1 MKKPEMEKRLD
12 MKRITVCLTVLC
24 MVVLSVWFCPA
35 NAEAAE
41 TAVLAVK
48 PKLAMVG
55 DAKAYVGKKM
65 EYKATVSGLSRPI
78 TGVTATWTVNGRKV
92 NTKRAQT
99 IRNGTKL
106 TLSYTLP
113 KTTKTTSNKVVLTLK
128 RNNMVLASKSIKTA
142 TRFGF
147 YGAKLTLSKT
157 SYATVGKDKT
167 VSMKLTGLKSSF
179 IGTYQWYINGQ
190 AQPIQSTTF
199 SKNQT
204 IKLKYQPA
212 QSGTDKIQLILK
224 SADGKVSMKSP
235 VKTLKIYSQY
245 AKTLS
250 SHKTYFTTTDYN
262 RCVNLQN
269 VVKAI
274 NGKILQPGE
283 EFSLN
288 QTTGPRNA
296 ANGYL
301 ESRTYT
307 NGVET
312 VGYGGG
318 SCQVVS
324 TLFNA
329 ALLANMTITERHN
342 HSAPVIYVPRGRDAA
357 VNSRTMDFRF
367 QNNLSVP
374 VKITAVYDATGS
386 ITVKLK
392 ADYGTEIQKPV
403 IEVTETTGEYRY
415 ILHRYVNGKVN
426 YTTYSNN

>member
-1 MKKPEMEKRLD
+1 
-12 MKRITVCLTVLC
+12 MKRIIAGILTLC
-24 MVVLSVWFCPA
+24 MIFS
-35 NAEAAE
+35 AESALAFNTSIQE
-41 TAVLAVK
+41 TTIASAK
-48 PKLAMVG
+48 PKLSV
-55 DAKAYVGKKM
+55 KADSVVYVGKKT
-65 EYKATVSGLSRPI
+65 ELTATVSGMTGTLR
-78 TGVTATWTVNGRKV
+78 GVTVRWTVNGRSV
-92 NTKRAQT
+92 QTKKSQT
-99 IRNGTKL
+99 IQKGKKL
-106 TLSYTLP
+106 SLSYSIP
-113 KTTKTTSNKVVLTLK
+113 KTTTSSSVKIAVSVK
-128 RNNMVLASKSIKTA
+128 RGSRTLASKSVRIPV
-142 TRFGF
+142 RYGF
-147 YGAKLTLSKT
+147 YGAKLTPSKT
-157 SYATVGKDKT
+157 TYAIEGKNKT
-167 VSMKLTGLKSSF
+167 VSMKLTGLKSSLK
-179 IGTYQWYINGQ
+179 GTYQWYINGQ
-190 AQPIQSTTF
+190 AQPVRSTTL

-212 QSGTDKIQLILK
+212 QSGTDKIQLVLN

-235 VKTLKIYSQY
+235 VKILKIYSQY

-250 SHKTYFTTTDYN
+250 SYKTYFTTTDYN

-329 ALLANMTITERHN
+329 ALLANMAITERHN
-342 HSAPVIYVPRGRDAA
+342 HSAPVLYVPCGCDAA
-357 VNSRTMDFRF
+357 VSSRSKDFRF

-374 VKITAVYDATGS
+374 IKIVAVYDATGS

-392 ADYGTEIQKPV
+392 ADYGTTIQKPT
-403 IEVTETTGEYRY
+403 IKVTETTGTYRY
-415 ILHRYVNGKVN
+415 ILRRYVNGKVN
-426 YTTYSNN
+426 YTTYSKN

>member
-1 MKKPEMEKRLD
+1 MKK
-12 MKRITVCLTVLC
+12 RIAFLLMLCMILSPISVFSAKSLAVETTVLA
-24 MVVLSVWFCPA
+24 S
-35 NAEAAE
+35 
-41 TAVLAVK
+41 K
-48 PKLAMVG
+48 PKLAMKG
-55 DAKAYVGKKM
+55 DTKAYVGQKM
-65 EYKATVSGLSRPI
+65 ELTATVSGLNRSVS
-78 TGVTATWTVNGRKV
+78 GVTATWTVNGRKV
-92 NTKRAQT
+92 KTKRAQT

-113 KTTKTTSNKVVLTLK
+113 KTTKTSSNKVVLTLK
-128 RNNMVLASKSIKTA
+128 RKNTTLASKTA
-142 TRFGF
+142 KVTTQFGF
-147 YGAKLTLSKT
+147 YGAKLTPSKT

-179 IGTYQWYINGQ
+179 KGTYQWYVNGQ
-190 AQPIQSTTF
+190 AQPVHSTTF

-204 IKLKYQPA
+204 IKLSYQP
-212 QSGTDKIQLILK
+212 QKSGTDKIQLVLQ
-224 SADGKVSMKSP
+224 SADGKVSMRSS

-250 SHKTYFTTTDYN
+250 SYQTYFATTDYN

-288 QTTGPRNA
+288 ETTGRRDA
-296 ANGYL
+296 SNGYL

-329 ALLANMTITERHN
+329 VLMANMTITERHN
-342 HSAPVIYVPRGRDAA
+342 HSSPVIYVPHGCDAA
-357 VNSRTMDFRF
+357 VSSGSKDFRF

-374 VKITAVYDATGS
+374 IQIVATYDATGS

-392 ADYGTEIQKPV
+392 ADYGTTIQTPI
-403 IEVTETTGEYRY
+403 IEVTETTGTYRY
-415 ILHRYVNGKVN
+415 ILRRYVNGKVN
-426 YTTYSNN
+426 YTTYSKN

>member
-1 MKKPEMEKRLD
+1 M
-12 MKRITVCLTVLC
+12 
-24 MVVLSVWFCPA
+24 
-35 NAEAAE
+35 
-41 TAVLAVK
+41 
-48 PKLAMVG
+48 
-55 DAKAYVGKKM
+55 
-65 EYKATVSGLSRPI
+65 
-78 TGVTATWTVNGRKV
+78 
-92 NTKRAQT
+92 
-99 IRNGTKL
+99 
-106 TLSYTLP
+106 
-113 KTTKTTSNKVVLTLK
+113 
-128 RNNMVLASKSIKTA
+128 
-142 TRFGF
+142 
-147 YGAKLTLSKT
+147 
-157 SYATVGKDKT
+157 
-167 VSMKLTGLKSSF
+167 
-179 IGTYQWYINGQ
+179 
-190 AQPIQSTTF
+190 
-199 SKNQT
+199 
-204 IKLKYQPA
+204 
-212 QSGTDKIQLILK
+212 QLVLK

-235 VKTLKIYSQY
+235 VKILKIYSQY

-250 SHKTYFTTTDYN
+250 SYKTYFTTTDYN

-329 ALLANMTITERHN
+329 ALLANMAITERHN
-342 HSAPVIYVPRGRDAA
+342 HSAPVLYVPCGCDAA
-357 VNSRTMDFRF
+357 VSSGSKDFRF

-374 VKITAVYDATGS
+374 IKIVAVYDATGS

-392 ADYGTEIQKPV
+392 ADYGTTIQKPT
-403 IEVTETTGEYRY
+403 IKVTETTGTYRY
-415 ILHRYVNGKVN
+415 ILRRYVNGKVN
-426 YTTYSNN
+426 YTTYSKN